1 MEPIIKTKNL
11 SKQFTETSVITHAL
25 TDINFTLT
33 KGEFVS
39 IMGPSGCGKTSLL
52 NILGMIDSPSSGS
65 YTFDGIETT
74 SLSERKLT
82 KLRKGNIG
90 FIFQSFNLIDELT
103 VLENIEIALQYI
115 DISRKDRKMRTE
127 QALESVKLSHKRNAL
142 PQHLSGGQQ
151 QKIAIARSIAI
162 DPRLILADE
171 PTGNLDSQNGKE
183 IMDLLQMF
191 HEGGTSIIMVTHSE
205 RDASYAQRKITL
217 FDGKIINGQ

>member
-115 DISRKDRKMRTE
+115 DISQKDRKMRTE